1 MSIFSEAKI
10 DCHCHLL
17 DPVGFPY
24 TASTPYRPA
33 GQEISTAAQLHHVMR
48 AHGVSHALL
57 VQPNSGYGEDNSCML
72 AAIAAN
78 PRRFR
83 GVGVVRHDV
92 SLDELQRL
100 KQAGVVGV
108 AFNVPF
114 HGLDYYL
121 NTKRLLEKLE
131 QLDMFLQIQVE
142 SDQLLALMPLLQ
154 TSRLRLLIDHCGR
167 PNVALGLEQPAFHA
181 LLALGRSG
189 RANVKLSGYIKFSRQ
204 SHPYEDAWPFV
215 RALVEAFTPDACMW
229 GSDWPF
235 LRAPERVDYAPLL
248 TLFAE
253 MFPHEADR
261 RKILYET
268 PARLFGFGG
277 DAPTG

>member
-1 MSIFSEAKI
+1 MSIFNEAKI

-24 TASTPYRPA
+24 TAATHYKPA
-33 GQEISTAAQLHHVMR
+33 GQEISTRQQLHHVMQ
-48 AHGVSHALL
+48 AHGVVRALL

-78 PRRFR
+78 PHRLK
-83 GVGVVRHDV
+83 GVAVVPHDV
-92 SLDELQRL
+92 SLAELQRL
-100 KQAGVVGV
+100 KGAGIVGV

-114 HGLDYYL
+114 HGIDYYL
-121 NTKRLLEKLE
+121 NSGSLLAKLE
-131 QLDMFLQIQVE
+131 SLDMFLQIQVQD
-142 SDQLLALMPLLQ
+142 DQLLSLLPLVQ
-154 TSRLRLLIDHCGR
+154 GSRLRLLIDHCGR
-167 PNVALGLEQPAFHA
+167 PDPALGLQQPAFQA

-189 RANVKLSGYIKFSRQ
+189 RASVKLSGYIKFSQ
-204 SHPYEDAWPFV
+204 LSHPYEDAWPFV
-215 RALVEAFTPDACMW
+215 RALVEAFTADACMW

-253 MFPHEADR
+253 LFPNEAER
-261 RKILYET
+261 RKILWDT
-268 PARLFGFGG
+268 PSRLFGFAEG
-277 DAPTG
+277 